1 MGLFDNFFKKPEQ
14 SVIGIDIG
22 SSAIKIVQLKKQ
34 GNKALLETY
43 GELALGPYAGAEV
56 GQATNLPV
64 DKVVEALNDLLIEKE
79 VNITTR
85 NCGIAIPFRSS
96 LMSLIELPTTDEK
109 QIATMVPIEA
119 RKYIPVP
126 ISEVALDWTV
136 IPKDEFKFA
145 NEEDDDGNPV
155 VPKIQQAPTTDI
167 LVIAIHNDI
176 ISSYQQIVEK
186 ATLSASF
193 FEVEIFSTMRAV
205 LDQNLVPIMV
215 LDMGASSTKLY
226 IVEKGIVRTS
236 HTINKG
242 AQDVTSNLAKSLEI
256 TVEKAEILKR
266 EQGLLGTYEERPLK
280 GVMSVTLDYIF
291 SEANRVLHSYE
302 RKTNKNVSKVIL
314 VGGGAA
320 LKGLADIAQESFE
333 TEVVA
338 GDPFGKVQTPAF
350 LAEVLRSTGPEFAV
364 AVGVAIRKIQE
375 LG

>member
-1 MGLFDNFFKKPEQ
+1 MALFGNLFKKQEL
-14 SVIGIDIG
+14 SVLGIDIG

-34 GNKALLETY
+34 GSKAILETY
-43 GELALGPYAGAEV
+43 GELALGPYTGAEI

-64 DKVVEALNDLLIEKE
+64 EKIVEALSDLMNEKE

-96 LMSLIELPTTDEK
+96 LMSLIEMPTTDPK
-109 QIATMVPIEA
+109 QLAQMVPIEA

-126 ISEVALDWTV
+126 ITEVALDWTV
-136 IPKDEFKFA
+136 IPKDEYEFNDA
-145 NEEDDDGNPV
+145 VDEDPV
-155 VPKIQQAPTTDI
+155 KVAPTNKADV

-176 ISSYQQIVEK
+176 ITSYQQIIEK
-186 ATLSASF
+186 AAINASF

-205 LDQNLVPIMV
+205 LDQNATPVMM

-242 AQDVTSNLAKSLEI
+242 AQDVTVTLSKSMEI
-256 TVEKAEILKR
+256 TVQKAEIVKR
-266 EQGLLGTYEERPLK
+266 EQGLLGTYEDRPLK
-280 GVMSVTLDYIF
+280 GIMSVTLDYIF
-291 SEANRVLHSYE
+291 TEANRVLLTYE
-302 RKTNKNVSKVIL
+302 RKTNKNISKVIL

-320 LKGLADIAQESFE
+320 LKGLAAVAQESFD

-338 GDPFGKVQTPAF
+338 GDPFSKVQTPAF
-350 LAEVLRSTGPEFAV
+350 LEDVLKSTGPEFAV
-364 AVGVAIRKIQE
+364 AVGVAIRKLQE
-375 LG
+375 LK